1 MTNLEDL
8 SIPLA
13 NKKVKSETVYKL
25 EFGHP
30 SGMSGLSLVV
40 GRLA

>member
-13 NKKVKSETVYKL
+13 NKKVKCETVYKL
-25 EFGHP
+25 EFWRP
-30 SGMSGLSLVV
+30 RYSC
-40 GRLA
+40 RE